1 MKNTLVL
8 TLALCCLFISMEAQV
23 RDLPGYIVRNSG
35 DTVHGFLKEQGLDES
50 ARQISY
56 KSAESDND
64 YQIFT
69 PSDVKAFQYDGG
81 DLYRSI
87 TFSDT
92 RRDEPVTLTY
102 YGKLLVTGEYD
113 LYNFTED
120 EVLFFLVRRDN
131 TFYLMFDDD
140 LRSIPG
146 IKGNFRNE
154 LNFFTS
160 SCDAVRQTV
169 DNVAYSTVTMIQ
181 FFQKLD
187 ACLNPGKSVTSFY
200 HHQKVKIQTGLFVY
214 VGGISF
220 GNYAQLT
227 AEARLRVTL
236 NQMMPG
242 VSFNLGYRYA
252 EVMKKHFQNPYYLVA
267 PNYNHETW
275 QIKSIPLTVQ
285 YNFTR
290 GVVQPYA
297 FGGVSLSSENIITDN
312 PELYLGTY
320 NPYFNSY
327 ALAFLFGAGVEVRL
341 IHFLWARVEWRYE
354 TMAQYPTVGLA
365 VTLP

>member
-1 MKNTLVL
+1 MKSFV
-8 TLALCCLFISMEAQV
+8 LFIGLSLPSLILHAQD
-23 RDLPGYIVRNSG
+23 RSLPGYIVRVSG
-35 DTVHGFLKEQGLDES
+35 DTLHGFLKEQGTDE
-50 ARQISY
+50 ATRRISF
-56 KSAESDND
+56 KAAESDVD

-69 PSDVKAFQYDGG
+69 PSEVKAFQYDGG
-81 DLYRSI
+81 NLFRAI

-92 RRDEPVTLTY
+92 RRDQPVTLTFY
-102 YGKLLVTGEYD
+102 ANLLVTGEYD

-120 EVLFFLVRRDN
+120 DVLFFLVRKEN
-131 TFYLMFDDD
+131 SFYLMFDDD
-140 LRSIPG
+140 LRSVPG

-154 LNFFTS
+154 LNFFAG
-160 SCDAVRQTV
+160 SCDAVRQGV
-169 DNVAYSTVTMIQ
+169 ENADYSTESMIR

-187 ACLNPGKSVTSFY
+187 DCLNPGKAVATY
-200 HHQKVKIQTGLFVY
+200 NYHQKVKIKAGLFAY

-227 AEARLRVTL
+227 VEARLRVTL
-236 NQMMPG
+236 NQLMPG

-267 PNYNHETW
+267 PNFNHETW
-275 QIKSIPLTVQ
+275 QIKSIPLTIQ

-290 GVVQPYA
+290 GIVQPYVY
-297 FGGVSLSSENIITDN
+297 GGVSLCSENIVTDN

-320 NPYFNSY
+320 NPYLNSY
-327 ALAFLFGAGVEVRL
+327 AVAFLFGAGVEVRL
-341 IHFLWARVEWRYE
+341 AHFLWSRAEWRYE